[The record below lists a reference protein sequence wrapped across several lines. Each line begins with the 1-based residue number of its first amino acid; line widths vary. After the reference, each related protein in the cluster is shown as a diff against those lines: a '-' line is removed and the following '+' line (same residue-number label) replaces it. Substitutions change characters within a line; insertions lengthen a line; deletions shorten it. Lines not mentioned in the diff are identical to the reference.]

1 MFLSFLSVFEKPKFY
16 ILVKANLLFAFL
28 INTFC
33 LLFRVSLPTK
43 VMKIFTYLVF
53 FLGLNFISVI
63 HLKLI
68 LCGRAF
74 LLILWLRFCLPMQ
87 GTQVQSLDRE
97 LDPACCS

>member
-33 LLFRVSLPTK
+33 LLFRVSLPTE

-53 FLGLNFISVI
+53 FLGLDFISVI

-74 LLILWLRFCLPMQ
+74 LVIL
-87 GTQVQSLDRE
+87 
-97 LDPACCS
+97 